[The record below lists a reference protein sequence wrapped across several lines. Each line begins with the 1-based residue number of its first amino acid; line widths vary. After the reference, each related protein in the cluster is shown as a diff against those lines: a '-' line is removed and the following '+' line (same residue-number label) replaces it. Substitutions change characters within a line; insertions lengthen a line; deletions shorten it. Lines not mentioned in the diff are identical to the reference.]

1 MACVRFYQ
9 KYLSR
14 PLHYLA
20 GPGAGCRFE
29 PSCSAYTLEAIRRHG
44 FFKGSAL
51 GLWRIVRC
59 NPFCHGGHD
68 PVPEKK

>member
-1 MACVRFYQ
+1 MGCVRFYQ

-14 PLHYLA
+14 PLHFLA
-20 GPGAGCRFE
+20 GPGSGCRFE
-29 PSCSAYTLEAIRRHG
+29 PSCSAYALEAIRRHG

-51 GLWRIVRC
+51 GFWRIVRC
-59 NPFCHGGHD
+59 NPFSHGGHD